1 MCKLADYLNASP
13 PNLVQDNRLN
23 LRQRQAHRRAIFL
36 EPPPTG
42 CLLQESCV
50 SQMLFG
56 GRLIWQQ
63 APRLFSTNKPPSLYE
78 FKKLITH
85 SRPINYPLAASTEAN
100 VPIYDLPE
108 FSEVSPDQRSALQ
121 DEWYHILLSGPGVFV
136 TKHLYKD
143 KSLLGTVNDAYSRII
158 DEEKKRSGKRGDH
171 FAGSGANDRIWNSFS
186 KHCLQDAKSFVEYYS
201 NPWLPLISSAWL
213 GPYHRITAQVNIVK
227 PGAKPQISHR
237 DYHIGFQD
245 NTSCAQFPKALQ
257 VASQFLT
264 LQGAVAHSD
273 MPLESGPT
281 RLLPFSQM
289 FEEGYMAYRI
299 PEFQEFFIENY
310 VSVPLSQG
318 DGLFFNPALF
328 HAAGQN
334 DSEDIM
340 RSANL
345 LQISSGFGKPM
356 EMIDTYPLVEATWD
370 LIRDMHKEGGLNSRV
385 RTIVENV
392 AEGYPF
398 PTNLDKRV
406 PETAGMAPDSEQDL
420 LIRGLHE
427 GWAKD
432 RVLDKMQKMRDDSRA

>member
-1 MCKLADYLNASP
+1 MNGTTTNGRTNGHSP
-13 PNLVQDNRLN
+13 
-23 LRQRQAHRRAIFL
+23 I
-36 EPPPTG
+36 G
-42 CLLQESCV
+42 
-50 SQMLFG
+50 
-56 GRLIWQQ
+56 
-63 APRLFSTNKPPSLYE
+63 PRLFSVNKPPSLDE
-78 FKKLITH
+78 FKKLITD
-85 SRPINYPLAASTEAN
+85 SQSLDYPLAASIESN
-100 VPIYDLPE
+100 VPIYDVPE
-108 FSEVSPDQRSALQ
+108 FSELSPDQRSALQ

-136 TKHLYKD
+136 TKNLYKD
-143 KSLLGTVNDAYSRII
+143 NTLLNTVNKAYSKII

-186 KHCLQDAKSFVEYYS
+186 KHCLQDAESFVNYYS
-201 NPWLPLISSAWL
+201 NPWLPIISSAWL
-213 GPYHRITAQVNIVK
+213 GPHHRLTAQVNIVK

-245 NTSCAQFPKALQ
+245 NASCVQFPKALQ
-257 VASQFLT
+257 VASQLLT

-299 PEFQEFFIENY
+299 PEFQDYFVENY

-334 DSEDIM
+334 GSKDIM

-345 LQISSGFGKPM
+345 LQISSAFGKPM
-356 EMIDTYPLVEATWD
+356 ETIETYPLVEATWEF
-370 LIRDMHKEGGLNSRV
+370 LKDMHKEEGLSDRV
-385 RTIVENV
+385 LAFVGNV

-406 PETAGMAPDSEQDL
+406 PETAGMAPESEQGA
-420 LIRGLHE
+420 LIRGLSE
-427 GWAKD
+427 GWSKK
-432 RVLDKMQKMRDDSRA
+432 RVLEEMRKMQDDSRA